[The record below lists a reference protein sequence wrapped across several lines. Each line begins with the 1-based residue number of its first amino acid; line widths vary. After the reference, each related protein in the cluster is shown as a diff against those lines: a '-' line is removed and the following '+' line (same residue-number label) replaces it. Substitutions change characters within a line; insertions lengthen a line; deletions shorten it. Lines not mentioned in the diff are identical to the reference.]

1 MSGRDSMLSQ
11 RNKYRGYMFIL
22 RYLVPLVLATT
33 SAVAYFL
40 VISMPWIEVSGA
52 VNALVSPSSTYIV
65 YMGYNMVHLGLDAAM
80 DLARYLGFLV
90 IAVNILLGLTHLP
103 MISHRARAS
112 VAYTAIVVSF
122 IYSFVIVPNIYNR
135 VLGMLR
141 GLGLLGSTQLS
152 IDAGSGLV
160 ILGSLEVIR
169 YNPHMVA
176 QAAFL
181 FTFVSVGYVFWELY
195 VMETSRME

>member
-1 MSGRDSMLSQ
+1 MLSQ
-11 RNKYRGYMFIL
+11 RNRYRGYMFIL
-22 RYLVPLVLATT
+22 RYIVPIVLATT
-33 SAVAYFL
+33 SSITYFL
-40 VISMPWIEVSGA
+40 VVSMPWIEINGA

-65 YMGYNMVHLGLDAAM
+65 YMGYSIVHLGLDAAM

-103 MISHRARAS
+103 VISHRARAS
-112 VAYTAIVVSF
+112 IAYTAIVVSF

-160 ILGSLEVIR
+160 VLGSLEIVR
-169 YNPHMVA
+169 YNPHIVA

-195 VMETSRME
+195 TIEAMKE

>member
-1 MSGRDSMLSQ
+1 MFERDSILSQ
-11 RNKYRGYMFIL
+11 KDKYKGYMFIL
-22 RYLVPLVLATT
+22 RYIVPLVLATT
-33 SAVAYFL
+33 SGIAYFL
-40 VISMPWIEVSGA
+40 VISMPWIEIHGA
-52 VNALVSPSSTYIV
+52 VNVLVSPSSTYIV
-65 YMGYNMVHLGLDAAM
+65 YMGYNLVHLGLNAAM

-103 MISHRARAS
+103 IISHRARAS
-112 VAYTAIVVSF
+112 LAYTAIVVSF

-160 ILGSLEVIR
+160 FLGTLDVIR

-195 VMETSRME
+195 IIETSRTE